1 MELTVSNNGNHK
13 LDAAIE
19 AALMQGD
26 LSKLSV
32 AQRGQY
38 VSKICE
44 DTGLTA
50 STQPF
55 NYIVLNGKLT
65 LYAKK
70 DCTEQLRKL
79 HGVSIQIVSRERVE
93 DIYIV
98 TARAK
103 DKNGRE
109 DESIGAVSVLG
120 LKAEQYAN
128 ALMKAETKA
137 KRRVTLSICGLGF
150 LDDSETDS
158 IKGAQIV
165 DETWQPDPRI
175 QKLDELT
182 QLEEPER
189 PEIVTT
195 ALPLENPWTHA
206 MEMGKYK
213 GKRLFEVPHDV
224 LSQFDRSMRQ
234 SRITEADYVN
244 IKDAL
249 ENAHL
254 KASAISE
261 AEEDNADFQSF
272 KTAIKGESNE

>member
-1 MELTVSNNGNHK
+1 MSTEIATSNNGNHK

-26 LSKLSV
+26 LSKLTPS
-32 AQRGQY
+32 QRGQY
-38 VSKICE
+38 VNKICE

-55 NYIVLNGKLT
+55 NYIVLNNKLT

-98 TARAK
+98 TAKAR

-109 DESIGAVSVLG
+109 DESIGVVSVLG

-165 DETWQPDPRI
+165 DESWQPDPR
-175 QKLDELT
+175 LEL
-182 QLEEPER
+182 LPDIEEPER

-195 ALPLENPWTHA
+195 IEPLDNPWTHT
-206 MEMGKYK
+206 MGLGKYK
-213 GKRLFEVPHDV
+213 GKRLFEVPHEV
-224 LSQFDRSMRQ
+224 LNAYDRAFRQ
-234 SRITEADYVN
+234 KRITETDYVN

-254 KASAISE
+254 KSSAIQE
-261 AEEDNADFQSF
+261 AEEDKADFESLQA
-272 KTAIKGESNE
+272 AIKGESNEQ